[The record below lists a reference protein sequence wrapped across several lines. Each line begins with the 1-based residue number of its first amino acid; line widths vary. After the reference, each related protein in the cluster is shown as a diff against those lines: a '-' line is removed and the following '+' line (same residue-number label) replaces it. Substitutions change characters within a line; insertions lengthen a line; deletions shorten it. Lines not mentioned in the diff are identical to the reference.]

1 MSKDELH
8 AHAQQSTPDFV
19 QIPNSWAGLMF
30 WAVGKWGVGAI
41 FMGMVWF
48 LYTDLKAANERFAK
62 LTEANVAAITALAQR
77 IDSGHEKIGDMKET
91 IRRIETALSKQ

>member
-1 MSKDELH
+1 MSKDEIH
-8 AHAQQSTPDFV
+8 AAASETTPDYV
-19 QIPNSWAGLMF
+19 QIPHSWSGLVF

-48 LYTDLKAANERFAK
+48 LYADLKASNERFAK

-77 IDSGHEKIGDMKET
+77 IDNAHEKVSDMRET
-91 IRRIETALSKQ
+91 IRRIESALQK